1 MPASSRAKGEMNQ
14 SAATS
19 DRSAGASGAGGGEAV
34 KSPQNDPLNDRL
46 ETLIGACATMIGAAS
61 FAVLF
66 TPPWLERLVTA
77 LVG

>member
-1 MPASSRAKGEMNQ
+1 M
-14 SAATS
+14 
-19 DRSAGASGAGGGEAV
+19 